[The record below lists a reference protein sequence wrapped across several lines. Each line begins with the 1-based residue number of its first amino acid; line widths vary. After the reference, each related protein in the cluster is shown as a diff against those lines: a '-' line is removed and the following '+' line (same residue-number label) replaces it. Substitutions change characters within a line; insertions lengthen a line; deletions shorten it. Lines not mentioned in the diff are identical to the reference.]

1 MPSDRKAWAATHVGK
16 IRTLNE
22 DRCLVNDWRS
32 EGPSATWH
40 GTLPAGRGWA
50 VVADGMG
57 GHGAGEVASEIAL
70 AAIAEP
76 ISAVKVEPDI
86 QQMLETANQKVFE
99 AMYSRAGRP
108 GMGTTIVGVVL
119 VGVEALVFNIG
130 DSRAYSIEGSRLVQR
145 SRDDTPGSFDKRPRR
160 RSHALT
166 QSLGGTM
173 SRRPL
178 YLHTEKFTLAED
190 NLLLLCSDGLTD
202 MLDEA
207 EIAGILDRNPD
218 NPAEKLVAA
227 ALDAGGEDNVTAIV
241 IGRSNTASKSFAS
254 EQKSS

>member
-1 MPSDRKAWAATHVGK
+1 MPGDRKAWAAAHVGK
-16 IRTLNE
+16 VRTLNE
-22 DRCLVNDWRS
+22 DRCLVDDWRS

-57 GHGAGEVASEIAL
+57 GHDAGDVASEIAL
-70 AAIAEP
+70 AAIAEL
-76 ISAVKVEPDI
+76 ISAVKVKPDI
-86 QQMLETANQKVFE
+86 QRMLETANQKVFE

-119 VGVEALVFNIG
+119 VGAEALVFNIG
-130 DSRAYSIEGSRLVQR
+130 DSRAYSVEGNRLVQR
-145 SRDDTPGSFDKRPRR
+145 SRDDTPGSSAKGPRR

-166 QSLGGTM
+166 QSLGGTI

-178 YLHTEKFTLAED
+178 HLHTEEFKFAED
-190 NLLLLCSDGLTD
+190 ALLLLCSDGLTD
-202 MLDEA
+202 MLDEG
-207 EIAGILDRNPD
+207 EIAGILVRNPD

-227 ALDAGGEDNVTAIV
+227 ALDAGGEDNVTAVV
-241 IGRSNTASKSFAS
+241 IGRAKKASKKADS
-254 EQKSS
+254 EQRSS